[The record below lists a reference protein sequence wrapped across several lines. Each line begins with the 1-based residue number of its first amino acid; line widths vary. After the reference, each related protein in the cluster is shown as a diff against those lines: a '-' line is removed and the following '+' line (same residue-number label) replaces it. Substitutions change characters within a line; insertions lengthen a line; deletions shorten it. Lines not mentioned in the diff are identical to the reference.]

1 VWGDLPR
8 PSYPD
13 ALRRSAPPFWLDR
26 ADRELEYATYW
37 ASSENPISRAGAL
50 AKVVL
55 QGAHARLAHRGIWA
69 LNEKRMVERA
79 ELTDLN
85 GRFSGLGSSVQDLH
99 LAIREVKAALTE
111 IETEVLKRH

>member
-1 VWGDLPR
+1 
-8 PSYPD
+8 
-13 ALRRSAPPFWLDR
+13 
-26 ADRELEYATYW
+26 
-37 ASSENPISRAGAL
+37 
-50 AKVVL
+50 
-55 QGAHARLAHRGIWA
+55 
-69 LNEKRMVERA
+69 MVERA